1 MIKDLKA
8 GMSADGIYLIKDS
21 VKGVTAKGLN
31 YLNITLQDSS
41 GTIEAKKWDAD
52 ENDFEVLQ
60 KGSIVEISAEVI
72 DYKDKPQV
80 KIFSASFA
88 KNSENLIKSFL
99 VDSPISVDI
108 LIEKFK
114 KLFKSVENPDCKA
127 ILNKIFEKYYSKFI
141 EYPAAVKNH
150 HEFYH
155 GLLYHTVSMC
165 EIADFLAEHYDDVN
179 RDILISGCLLHD
191 IGKVIE
197 LSGPIATKY
206 TDEGNL
212 LGHLTIGMSLVREV
226 ANELNITSDVPLQL
240 EHMILSHHGK
250 LEYGAAVLPQTKEAL
265 LLSMIDDMDAKMMI
279 LGKAY
284 QNIKPGEYTDR
295 IFALDNRTFYKSK

>member
-108 LIEKFK
+108 LIDKFK

-279 LGKAY
+279 LTKAY

>member
-99 VDSPISVDI
+99 VDSPISADI
-108 LIEKFK
+108 LIDKFK

-279 LGKAY
+279 LAKAY

>member
-114 KLFKSVENPDCKA
+114 KHFKSVENSDCKA

-279 LGKAY
+279 LAKAY

>member
-114 KLFKSVENPDCKA
+114 KHFKSVENPDCKA

-279 LGKAY
+279 LAKAY
-284 QNIKPGEYTDR
+284 QNIKTGEYTDR